1 MVVLCVQIYVYRL
14 SASVDEASFWQLL
27 FSLSTLV
34 KSGQCS
40 PAQMVSYPYS
50 VCMLSLLLLYTP
62 LCHSVQVVKAH
73 YILSAATYDA
83 KLSYT
88 HRAEAAQ
95 SSKSSPNSSNSSNS
109 SEGDVGL
116 PVDDTAMTLSED
128 PPVVASS
135 DTTAA
140 PSSASA
146 AETVHIAQTDTTAD
160 PVPEPQNDAIL
171 AVDTSAGTAAGTVTT
186 EKLRDAF
193 HCKEDAISCFN
204 LFLPVLVSQR

>member
-1 MVVLCVQIYVYRL
+1 M
-14 SASVDEASFWQLL
+14 
-27 FSLSTLV
+27 
-34 KSGQCS
+34 
-40 PAQMVSYPYS
+40 
-50 VCMLSLLLLYTP
+50 
-62 LCHSVQVVKAH
+62 VKAH

-88 HRAEAAQ
+88 HRAEAVQ
-95 SSKSSPNSSNSSNS
+95 SSKGSPNSSSSSSNS

-116 PVDDTAMTLSED
+116 PVDDTAKALSED

-135 DTTAA
+135 NATV
-140 PSSASA
+140 SA
-146 AETVHIAQTDTTAD
+146 AETVHNAQTDTTAD
-160 PVPEPQNDAIL
+160 PDSEPQNDAIL
-171 AVDTSAGTAAGTVTT
+171 AVDISAGTAAGTDTT